1 MWFDEHCAF
10 GVVVIADLCCNPLL
24 TFNEEMPERVRH
36 DNAGKPK
43 KLNLVSNITMMDRKA
58 IHAQIATLSDK
69 INYLNERLSEEKNL
83 HPVEVDLLN
92 GYARELQ
99 DMIESLGKVKPEFT
113 VLKNEE
119 PKAVVSQAEETPEP
133 VAEPRRIERAVEK
146 KTDFDVKPRQLI
158 PEKKE
163 AIKIPDDTEAFLEEE
178 KTVPP
183 LKMQPDAET
192 PVKKK
197 TTEKTQ
203 EKEQVSLNERFK
215 KETTALAD
223 KLKGKKKS
231 LKDSFDLNERYS
243 FIENLFGGSAEQFNR
258 ALQDLG
264 KCGSR
269 EEAEQYIKNAET
281 KFAWSEKPDL
291 AKRFSGHVLE
301 MIG

>member
-1 MWFDEHCAF
+1 MR
-10 GVVVIADLCCNPLL
+10 
-24 TFNEEMPERVRH
+24 NESG
-36 DNAGKPK
+36 N

-99 DMIESLGKVKPEFT
+99 GLIERLGEVKPEFT

-119 PKAVVSQAEETPEP
+119 PKAEETPEP
-133 VAEPRRIERAVEK
+133 VAEPRRIERAAEK
-146 KTDFDVKPRQLI
+146 KPDLDVKPRQLI

-163 AIKIPDDTEAFLEEE
+163 PVKIPDDPESFLEEE
-178 KTVPP
+178 KIIPP
-183 LKMQPDAET
+183 VKIQTAET
-192 PVKKK
+192 TSIKKK
-197 TTEKTQ
+197 AVDKAQ

-215 KETTALAD
+215 KETTAIAD

-231 LKDSFDLNERYS
+231 LKDLFDLNER
-243 FIENLFGGSAEQFNR
+243 FAIIENLFGGSAEQFNR
-258 ALQDLG
+258 AVQDLG
-264 KCGSR
+264 KCATR
-269 EEAEQYIKNAET
+269 EEAENYIKTVET
-281 KFAWSEKPDL
+281 KFAWNEKPDL
-291 AKRFSGHVLE
+291 AKRFSGQVLE